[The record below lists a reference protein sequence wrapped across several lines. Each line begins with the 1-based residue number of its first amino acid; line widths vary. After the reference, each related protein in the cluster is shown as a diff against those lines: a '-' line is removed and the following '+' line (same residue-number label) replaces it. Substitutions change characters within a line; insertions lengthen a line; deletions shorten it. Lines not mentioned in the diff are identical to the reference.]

1 MTAPPRKQRSV
12 GRLIGVVGICAVVV
26 VGFLLR
32 TSTQSENTPRA
43 LMGTEALTAALT
55 PDASL
60 SIEAGNTDV
69 IVVLGCTVRKD
80 RMSVYGHDRE
90 TTPFLE
96 ALAAKGVRFERVF
109 AQAPWT
115 RPSMGAWVTGRW
127 PRAHQLDNP
136 KPVRLSNRALPP
148 KATTL
153 AERLAAEGYRT
164 IGVVANP
171 NLNSRFGFAQGFE
184 VYDEP
189 DKLWRDELDTV
200 SGTDI
205 VRSFMKAVDDT
216 PEGQP
221 IYGRLVFVDT
231 HAPRSPQKRYQQ
243 RMGTTRPT
251 RKGRR
256 LASYDA
262 SMLQLDQLLADLF
275 VGMHERDRNVLFVFA
290 ADHGEGLNVPKHHG
304 VGHGNHLYPSTTAVP
319 WLIHHPALSDPGRS
333 IGGLAMGVDLHPTLL
348 ELLGLDTQPDLD
360 GQSLADSVL
369 GEVDSTGREFAYAE
383 TFFRKSHKSAVYG
396 EEHYLI
402 RDHALPSGDRSFT
415 DSLFATTDWKA
426 RVDQRADAPDAY
438 AELSDTLSAWESAMD
453 SVQAAAGDPLEIDPR
468 ESTMKQLKALGY
480 VD

>member
-1 MTAPPRKQRSV
+1 MTATVRKQRVV
-12 GRLIGVVGICAVVV
+12 GWLVAAVGICAVLT
-26 VGFLLR
+26 VGLLIR
-32 TSTQSENTPRA
+32 AGSNSSDAPRD
-43 LMGTEALTAALT
+43 LMGSEALAAALA
-55 PDASL
+55 PDGSL
-60 SIEAGNTDV
+60 AIEAGTTDV
-69 IVVLGCTVRKD
+69 IVVIGCTVRKD

-96 ALAAKGVRFERVF
+96 ALAAKAVRFEHAF

-115 RPSMGAWVTGRW
+115 RPSMGAWLTGRW

-148 KATTL
+148 DATTL
-153 AERLAAEGYRT
+153 AERLESQGYRT

-171 NLNSRFGFAQGFE
+171 NLNTRFGFAQGFE

-189 DKLWRDELDTV
+189 DKLWREELDTV
-200 SGTDI
+200 AGTDI
-205 VRSFMKAVDDT
+205 VRSFMDAVDDT

-231 HAPRSPQKRYQQ
+231 HAPRSPSKKFRRRFGMAQA
-243 RMGTTRPT
+243 T

-275 VGMHERDRNVLFVFA
+275 VGMHERGRNVLFVFA
-290 ADHGEGLNVPKHHG
+290 ADHGEGLNVPRRHG

-319 WLIHHPALSDPGRS
+319 WIMHHPALPDPGRS
-333 IGGLAMGVDLHPTLL
+333 IEGLAMGVDLHPTLL
-348 ELLGLDTQPDLD
+348 ELLGLEAQPDLD
-360 GQSLADSVL
+360 GQSLADTVL
-369 GEVDSTGREFAYAE
+369 GEDAHTGREFAYAE
-383 TFFRKSHKSAVYG
+383 TFFRKSHKSAIYG

-402 RDHALPSGDRSFT
+402 RDHALPSDDTSFT
-415 DSLFATTDWKA
+415 DKLFATTDWKA
-426 RVDQRADAPDAY
+426 RNDQRTKAPDAY
-438 AELSDTLSAWESAMD
+438 ARLADALDAWESSMET
-453 SVQAAAGDPLEIDPR
+453 VQAAAGAPLEIDPR